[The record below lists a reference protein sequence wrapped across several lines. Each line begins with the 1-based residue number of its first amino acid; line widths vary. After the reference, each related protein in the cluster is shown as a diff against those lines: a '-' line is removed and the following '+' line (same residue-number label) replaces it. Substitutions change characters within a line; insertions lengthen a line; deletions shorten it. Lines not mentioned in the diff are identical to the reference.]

1 MIKYKII
8 TLLFVFILSS
18 RVKAQKII
26 YFDTLF
32 ANANFYKKN
41 EDIKIKTKFF
51 DLYLKT
57 NDTSIISFEIKNIS
71 ENKIVL
77 DTKRMYLFNNE
88 FHCFITD
95 ESDSLSSVILSK
107 NQIYKSKNYF
117 FNKKNITYNFF
128 IIISDFKNQAYFNSE
143 EFLLY
148 ININEKNKKNIRKTI
163 KRKL

>member
-18 RVKAQKII
+18 RVKAQKNT

-57 NDTSIISFEIKNIS
+57 NDTSII
-71 ENKIVL
+71 L
-77 DTKRMYLFNNE
+77 
-88 FHCFITD
+88 
-95 ESDSLSSVILSK
+95 
-107 NQIYKSKNYF
+107 
-117 FNKKNITYNFF
+117 
-128 IIISDFKNQAYFNSE
+128 
-143 EFLLY
+143 
-148 ININEKNKKNIRKTI
+148 
-163 KRKL
+163 